1 MSDPVTRAD
10 FEQFGRAVE
19 AMTSTVA
26 EGIAAQTEAVRDMA
40 KAMDARNVESARAT
54 GGRVEMHFNAGSV
67 ALWVSATCAAMA
79 LVVAGF
85 LGLVVFWFA
94 IKTNDQGHQMNAM
107 YQSVPGLRELVARQM
122 TLIDQTSQPPKEE
135 KAP

>member
-1 MSDPVTRAD
+1 MNDIATRED
-10 FEQFGRAVE
+10 FVGLGQTVE
-19 AMTSTVA
+19 AMTNAVT
-26 EGIAAQTEAVRDMA
+26 AQTAVMQELA
-40 KAMDARNVESARAT
+40 HAMSRQQNVESARAT